1 MSRVPRRSPKR
12 RSHSDGQ
19 PGKVPQT
26 DGPFVPTRIPGVRIA
41 FVGRQSDAAT
51 EMQAYWHSRGATF
64 MHLALDG
71 SAEATRLKSILS
83 HADFVFHSAEDIT
96 PEIRRE
102 LMAFC
107 ERAEKPLI
115 MLDESSLSGL
125 TEVLRACCPIA

>member
-1 MSRVPRRSPKR
+1 MSEVPRRRRKR
-12 RSHSDGQ
+12 QSHFPGEPGQ
-19 PGKVPQT
+19 VPQT
-26 DGPFVPTRIPGVRIA
+26 AGPSFPTRIPGVRIA

-51 EMQAYWHSRGATF
+51 EMQAYWHLRGASF
-64 MHLALDG
+64 VHLALDG
-71 SAEATRLKSILS
+71 NAEATRLKSILS
-83 HADFVFHSAEDIT
+83 HADVVFHSAEDIT

-125 TEVLRACCPIA
+125 TEALRAWCPLA